1 MPIIPRSPVYS
12 SERAT
17 GIEISR
23 ENALCFTSLNKIPM
37 LASQSINS
45 GKYRILK
52 SAKLRLNAKQ
62 QNIAMSTEEIPIASA
77 PRPLAY
83 QIRKCQKRRYNSKNQ
98 PPHKVRNIRDKSLAK
113 TLVHTY
119 VPYQTLTH
127 KKTDKNI
134 NP

>member
-1 MPIIPRSPVYS
+1 MPIIVRSPVYS

-83 QIRKCQKRRYNSKNQ
+83 QIKNAKNGDTTARISHLIRYGISG
-98 PPHKVRNIRDKSLAK
+98 
-113 TLVHTY
+113 
-119 VPYQTLTH
+119 
-127 KKTDKNI
+127 
-134 NP
+134 

>member
-62 QNIAMSTEEIPIASA
+62 QNIAMSTEEIPAPLHTKSEMPKTAIQQQESA
-77 PRPLAY
+77 T
-83 QIRKCQKRRYNSKNQ
+83 S
-98 PPHKVRNIRDKSLAK
+98 
-113 TLVHTY
+113 
-119 VPYQTLTH
+119 
-127 KKTDKNI
+127 
-134 NP
+134 